1 MAEVTRRFVSVGVN
15 RVVNALDWGDDGR
28 LAYGGHHMVVVYD
41 PEAAE
46 VESTMVGH
54 SGMVNCV
61 LCIPGS
67 VTSQAGH
74 AARLIASGAADC
86 CVRVWAVEPAGSG
99 RPEPWRCVA
108 VLKGHTAPVTALA
121 CYSLSG
127 EGVPHGAF
135 LLISTAGDRS
145 VHVWRCK
152 PRPAAASATYAEGS
166 RGSAL
171 DTADAAHGQAAWD
184 LAQRVATGTHIQQ
197 AVALTHIPGDPT
209 TLLLATGGTDKA
221 VHLYVRAPGRDSH
234 FELACSLAGHENWVR
249 SLAFCHATIVN
260 SGGRGADSAAASSQ
274 LLLAS
279 ACQDRYAR
287 VWSIVAEGGEAVPS
301 AAAPATATAAE
312 TTANADAANNA
323 AGASGAPGGAGT
335 GAGTGAYGTTGDGS
349 GADEIARY
357 APKLIFPVGGGRTLR
372 ASLEALLIGHE
383 DWVHSVRWRPA
394 AGAAVVEPG
403 SSVAEAGRAGG
414 GGLHVALPRDQLCLL
429 TSSMDR
435 TMMLWQHE
443 QRSGLWMSQASV
455 GDAGAQCL
463 GYFGACFSPT
473 GARVVAHGFTG
484 AMHLW
489 DSSSD
494 ADTNTSAGH
503 RAWVPLHAAGGHF
516 GPVAGCCWAADGRC
530 VLSVGEDQTARVWT
544 RVRAHWCEVARPQVH
559 GHDFT
564 CVASVP
570 KADEDGAASAQYA
583 FISGSEEKMLR
594 AFEAPQVFVDTL
606 DMARCR
612 APGGGGRQAV
622 SGRAFGAAIPA
633 LGLSNKAV
641 FDGGDD
647 GDDGEGASNAG
658 VGSGM
663 AGGHYNDGPDFA
675 PCAAPASSEGPPLE
689 EHLSQNTLWPEVHKL
704 YGHGSDVYC
713 LAV

>member
-1 MAEVTRRFVSVGVN
+1 
-15 RVVNALDWGDDGR
+15 
-28 LAYGGHHMVVVYD
+28 
-41 PEAAE
+41 
-46 VESTMVGH
+46 
-54 SGMVNCV
+54 
-61 LCIPGS
+61 
-67 VTSQAGH
+67 
-74 AARLIASGAADC
+74 
-86 CVRVWAVEPAGSG
+86 
-99 RPEPWRCVA
+99 
-108 VLKGHTAPVTALA
+108 
-121 CYSLSG
+121 
-127 EGVPHGAF
+127 
-135 LLISTAGDRS
+135 
-145 VHVWRCK
+145 
-152 PRPAAASATYAEGS
+152 
-166 RGSAL
+166 
-171 DTADAAHGQAAWD
+171 
-184 LAQRVATGTHIQQ
+184 
-197 AVALTHIPGDPT
+197 
-209 TLLLATGGTDKA
+209 
-221 VHLYVRAPGRDSH
+221 
-234 FELACSLAGHENWVR
+234 
-249 SLAFCHATIVN
+249 
-260 SGGRGADSAAASSQ
+260 
-274 LLLAS
+274 
-279 ACQDRYAR
+279 
-287 VWSIVAEGGEAVPS
+287 
-301 AAAPATATAAE
+301 
-312 TTANADAANNA
+312 
-323 AGASGAPGGAGT
+323 
-335 GAGTGAYGTTGDGS
+335 
-349 GADEIARY
+349 
-357 APKLIFPVGGGRTLR
+357 
-372 ASLEALLIGHE
+372 
-383 DWVHSVRWRPA
+383 
-394 AGAAVVEPG
+394 
-403 SSVAEAGRAGG
+403 
-414 GGLHVALPRDQLCLL
+414 
-429 TSSMDR
+429 SMDR

-713 LAV
+713 LAVSRDGRYAASACVAKSAVAADVFVWATRAWVAVAQLPGHTLTVTGLAWAHGDGYLASCSRDRSFSIFRRVRGVEGAEDSFVLAQRVQKAHARVLWGVAWSPDDRVLATGARDEAVKLWAAVPQVQSSDSGGLVVGERAALTLMLFGSPVTALAFAPAPSSSASR